1 MMPNGRHK
9 GKTMHAVVPG
19 QRARQIV
26 SCLFW
31 LAVSLCFIFAGNGL
45 LLQLTGFALIAG
57 AAAEIRR
64 LAGTGHFA

>member
-9 GKTMHAVVPG
+9 RKATRNGAPG

-26 SCLFW
+26 WCLFW
-31 LAVSLCFIFAGNGL
+31 LAVSLGFIFAGNGL

-64 LAGTGHFA
+64 LTGISPFT